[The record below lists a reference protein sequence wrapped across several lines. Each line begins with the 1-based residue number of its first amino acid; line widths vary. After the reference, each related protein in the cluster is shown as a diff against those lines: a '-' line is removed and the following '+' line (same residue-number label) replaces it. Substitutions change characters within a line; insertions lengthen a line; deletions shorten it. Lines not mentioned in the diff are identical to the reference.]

1 MHHSLK
7 TIFSLLFMICCI
19 VSLPIQWSLAQEH
32 DDFKR
37 VSYLVDFSDYTE
49 GSVENW
55 LQSKG
60 FEFKRG
66 AKDRRKLDLD
76 VEDDALILEVK
87 RRSRGFLFNESVDVK
102 HFSKV
107 RITWG
112 IIKYPKDAS
121 YDRKVNNEALIL
133 YIFFG
138 YEKIG
143 SGHFAIPN
151 SPYFIALFLGSDDEV
166 NKPYKGKYYHKSGRF
181 VCLGNPKPNEKVT
194 SEFDLIEAF
203 RKYFEKDEA
212 PVISGIS
219 LGYDTTSSGDK
230 GTAGAFINSI
240 EFLE

>member
-1 MHHSLK
+1 
-7 TIFSLLFMICCI
+7 MICCI
-19 VSLPIQWSLAQEH
+19 ASLPIQWSLAQEH

-37 VSYLVDFSDYTE
+37 VSYLVDFSDYTG

-87 RRSRGFLFNESVDVK
+87 RRSRGFLFNELNRWMLNI
-102 HFSKV
+102 F
-107 RITWG
+107 
-112 IIKYPKDAS
+112 PKDVS
-121 YDRKVNNEALIL
+121 YDRKINNEALIL

-143 SGHFAIPN
+143 SGHFAVPN

-166 NKPYKGKYYHKSGRF
+166 NKPYKGKYCHKSGRF

-194 SEFDLIEAF
+194 SEFDLIETF
-203 RKYFEKDEA
+203 RKYFEKDEV